1 MKIINLGETDS
12 ILNKYIA
19 EIRDKSIQKDSM
31 RFRKNLERIG
41 QVFAIEISK
50 TLPYKDMEVETPL
63 GIAGCRIPDSK
74 LVLGT
79 ILRAGIPMHQGML
92 NVFDNAESA
101 FISAYRKYAK
111 SNRFTIQLEYSTA
124 PSIEGKTLVIADP
137 MLATGSSMA
146 LTYQKLMEYGEPL
159 HTHIVCAIASAEGV
173 EYLSKNLPHKSVTFW
188 TGAIDEELTNKS
200 YIIPGLG
207 DAGDLAFGPKI

>member
-1 MKIINLGETDS
+1 
-12 ILNKYIA
+12 
-19 EIRDKSIQKDSM
+19 
-31 RFRKNLERIG
+31 
-41 QVFAIEISK
+41 
-50 TLPYKDMEVETPL
+50 
-63 GIAGCRIPDSK
+63 
-74 LVLGT
+74 
-79 ILRAGIPMHQGML
+79 MHQGML

>member
-1 MKIINLGETDS
+1 MKINNLGETDS

-19 EIRDKSIQKDSM
+19 EIRDKSVQKDSM

-41 QVFAIEISK
+41 QFFAVEISK
-50 TLPYKDMEVETPL
+50 TLPYKAVEVETPL
-63 GIAGCRIPDSK
+63 GIASCRVPDSN

-79 ILRAGIPMHQGML
+79 ILRSGIPMHQGML
-92 NVFDNAESA
+92 GIFDNAESA

-124 PSIEGKTLVIADP
+124 PSVEGKTLVIADP
-137 MLATGSSMA
+137 MLATGSSMV

-173 EYLSKNLPHKSVTFW
+173 EHLSKNLPHKSVTFW

-200 YIIPGLG
+200 FIIPGLG
-207 DAGDLAFGPKI
+207 DAGDLAFGAKI